1 MKRYGMPAFLVT
13 AGALLLIIGGFLLLE
28 PHGFFAENG
37 VTLGDDPNLM
47 SEIRAPAGLLI
58 VSGTIMVL
66 GAFFQ
71 SLASVGLGL
80 AALVYGSYGA
90 SRLVSIGLDGLP
102 SQGLL
107 WATGIELVIG
117 GLALAAILR
126 SRSRDRGRQH
136 AWRVERY
143 G

>member
-1 MKRYGMPAFLVT
+1 MKRYGIPAFLVI

-28 PHGFFAENG
+28 PHAFFAENG

-58 VSGTIMVL
+58 VSGTLMVL
-66 GAFFQ
+66 GAFVQ

-80 AALVYGSYGA
+80 AAMVYGSYGA

-102 SQGLL
+102 SQGIL
-107 WATGIELVIG
+107 WATGLELVIG
-117 GLALAAILR
+117 GLALVVLR
-126 SRSRDRGRQH
+126 LRQSRNGDPTWAPRLEG
-136 AWRVERY
+136 
-143 G
+143 